1 MPTRIPRIKEFPKDG
16 RIWRIDWL
24 GAVHRTAAEVLIDV
38 VLSPVIDGV
47 TQPRKQE
54 HFDSESPQ
62 KIGIGVGQ
70 IPFLSIGSLWRD
82 GRRLRQAA
90 GFPKELVGVDIGRS
104 QVKFIDAGTVLSEA
118 PDKRWLIPKFSHRL
132 PMSVWPSR
140 CFAIEYNGD
149 PYGIVLPVTEAIR
162 FYYAVSTD
170 LAQITFNGSVQ
181 HNLNSII
188 DTDVSGLL
196 ADSSRMVLRLR
207 QWLADDD
214 GWVIGRVLANQDAR
228 EGIMRVYDS
237 LMKSSANSAAT
248 FPECGLPFVGRTQWS
263 TRGVELPGE
272 KGGSKRWLIHEL
284 MCCTAPFPF
293 EDLEVMRD
301 NDGRQ
306 GDPSADIPDEEKK
319 PAWARPKK
327 TASLESDAEIQ
338 SDEPPEKI
346 TEVVEIP
353 LAGDRFA
360 ALKGKK
366 VIKTD
371 KAQCRYKGASFRES
385 QITALL
391 GTGEA
396 GWTETG
402 VTPLNVTW
410 QRETERQKSLPA
422 SFETIIKIVDELNA
436 LAAVTANVRTPT
448 PWLEFL
454 PLLSPRRMH
463 QWGYLDSK
471 QKKMRAV
478 IMVDITFC
486 EANAVLVE
494 FEQRKS
500 EKFQAAVLLS
510 TDLSGTKDAVMR
522 DIFRKLVNKEGVWIN
537 IQTQPHNVTIEPL
550 KHTRKSAGD
559 FAKAILNVI
568 SGAAASR

>member
-16 RIWRIDWL
+16 RVWRIDWL

-47 TQPRKQE
+47 TQPRKQD

-70 IPFLSIGSLWRD
+70 LPFLSIGSLWCD
-82 GRRLRQAA
+82 GRRLKQAA

-104 QVKFIDAGTVLSEA
+104 QVKLIDAGTVLSEA

-170 LAQITFNGSVQ
+170 LAHITFNGSIQ

-272 KGGSKRWLIHEL
+272 KGGPKRWLIHEL
-284 MCCTAPFPF
+284 TWCTAPFPF

-319 PAWARPKK
+319 PAWTRPKK
-327 TASLESDAEIQ
+327 TASLEPEAELQ
-338 SDEPPEKI
+338 SDEPPEKA
-346 TEVVEIP
+346 TEVVDIP
-353 LAGDRFA
+353 LASDRFA

-371 KAQCRYKGASFRES
+371 KAQCKYKGSSFRES
-385 QITALL
+385 QITAVL

-410 QRETERQKSLPA
+410 QREVERRASLPA
-422 SFETIIKIVDELNA
+422 SFETVLQIVDALNEMPGIKA
-436 LAAVTANVRTPT
+436 KVRSPGAST
-448 PWLEFL
+448 EFL
-454 PLLSPRRMH
+454 PLTEASRKR
-463 QWGYLDSK
+463 QWAYLDSS
-471 QKKMRAV
+471 RHTRRHV
-478 IMVDITFC
+478 LIVDIDC
-486 EANAVLVE
+486 DGRVGCLVE
-494 FEQRKS
+494 YERREGEKS
-500 EKFQAAVLLS
+500 RAALLISRDFVQISDERFRPLLS
-510 TDLSGTKDAVMR
+510 QLSHVK
-522 DIFRKLVNKEGVWIN
+522 GVWLN
-537 IQTQPHNVTIEPL
+537 L
-550 KHTRKSAGD
+550 KSRMLDMQMELFNHSRKSAKN
-559 FAKAILNVI
+559 FAEDICVALKGVL
-568 SGAAASR
+568 GT